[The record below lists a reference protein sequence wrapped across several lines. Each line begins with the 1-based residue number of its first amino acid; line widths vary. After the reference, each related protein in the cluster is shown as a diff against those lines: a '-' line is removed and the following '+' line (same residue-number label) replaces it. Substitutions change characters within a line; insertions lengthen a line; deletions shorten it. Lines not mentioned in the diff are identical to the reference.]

1 MNKRRLLKKFLYI
14 CRRIIFS
21 AYLMKYSYF
30 LSFLMLI
37 GCLSFPKQQEESSQI
52 ASYTVVEAKEQDM

>member
-1 MNKRRLLKKFLYI
+1 MNKRRLLKIFLYI

-30 LSFLMLI
+30 LSFSYAYRVRL
-37 GCLSFPKQQEESSQI
+37 FPQATKG
-52 ASYTVVEAKEQDM
+52 AFY